1 MDSLRLEQ
9 STVDLDLDLDPTR
22 ITTFPLTLENNLLTR
37 NLQKRYT
44 TISIPSTYGRLHSSP
59 QPGTVVGIV
68 LGTVGC
74 IVLVFYLTF
83 LALNP
88 GGLARGSTSSIT
100 DEEEVVVRSSRR
112 APSSSR
118 RRSEVIEVVEER
130 DRRDSYRRRPSRH
143 APDRVIVEESV
154 TGTTTSGTGASERDN
169 VVEVIEEESSGVSS
183 ASPAPPRRARSYRS
197 GIRTVDPYEY
207 GGGSSYGGRYR

>member
-1 MDSLRLEQ
+1 MDALPLQQ
-9 STVDLDLDLDPTR
+9 STLDLDLDLDPTR
-22 ITTFPLTLENNLLTR
+22 ITTSPLTLDNTLLTR

-44 TISIPSTYGRLHSSP
+44 TISIPSTYGRLNSGP

-68 LGTVGC
+68 LGAVGS

-100 DEEEVVVRSSRR
+100 DEEVVVRGSRR
-112 APSSSR
+112 TPSSSR
-118 RRSEVIEVVEER
+118 RRGEIIEVIEER
-130 DRRDSYRRRPSRH
+130 DSHRRRPSRR
-143 APDRVIVEESV
+143 APDRVVVEESV
-154 TGTTTSGTGASERDN
+154 TDTTTSGTGMSERGN

-207 GGGSSYGGRYR
+207 GGGSEYGSRYR